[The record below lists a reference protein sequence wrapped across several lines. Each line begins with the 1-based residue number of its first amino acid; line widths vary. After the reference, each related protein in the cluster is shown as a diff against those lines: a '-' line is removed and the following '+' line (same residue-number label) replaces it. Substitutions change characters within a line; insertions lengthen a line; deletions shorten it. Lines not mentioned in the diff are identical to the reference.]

1 MWRGRGGSSSSSS
14 SSGQYI
20 QDHKRE
26 VACTNCGI
34 VGHAYRHCLAPV
46 NSYGVIAFRVRN
58 PAWSLSKI
66 LCSSVQPIN
75 GLESTVAIA
84 DSGIS
89 RASAGAGI
97 EFLLIRRKDSLRFVE
112 FVRGKYDLKD
122 EIYLKQM
129 LGNMTQEEREFLR
142 STNFDALWKRVWGL
156 GHTKNYKNDFES
168 SRLKFEALIAS
179 GGQISNLAN
188 TSMLHR
194 LLDETTSPWTEPE
207 WGFPKGRRN
216 PRESDINC
224 ATREFGEETGLNDS
238 QYNVVMNMDPLQETF
253 YGDNGVHYCHKYYL
267 AQIDAKQ
274 QVGMDMENPHMARE
288 ISGIVWLPVE
298 EALAKIRSENVE
310 KREVLLR
317 ASGILRSYC
326 VG

>member
-1 MWRGRGGSSSSSS
+1 MWRGRGRG
-14 SSGQYI
+14 GLQDNRQY
-20 QDHKRE
+20 RE

-34 VGHAYRHCLAPV
+34 VGHAYRNCMAPV
-46 NSYGVIAFRVRN
+46 NSYGIIAFRVRN
-58 PAWSLSKI
+58 PEWSLSKI

-89 RASAGAGI
+89 RAVASSGI

-112 FVRGKYDLKD
+112 FVRGKYDLND
-122 EIYLKQM
+122 ELYLKQM

-142 STNFDALWKRVWGL
+142 ATTFDDLWKRVWGS
-156 GHTKNYKNDFES
+156 GQTKNYKNDFEI
-168 SRLKFEALIAS
+168 SRQKFE
-179 GGQISNLAN
+179 
-188 TSMLHR
+188 MLMETGMLQR
-194 LLDETTSPWTEPE
+194 LLNETSSPWTEPE

-216 PRESDINC
+216 PRESDISC
-224 ATREFGEETGLNDS
+224 AMREFGEETGLNEM
-238 QYNVVMNMDPLQETF
+238 QYKVIGNMDPLQETF

-267 AQIDAKQ
+267 AQVDANET
-274 QVGMDMENPHMARE
+274 VGMDMDNPHMARE

-298 EALAKIRSENVE
+298 EALKKIRSENVE

-317 ASGILRSYC
+317 ASGILRAYC

>member
-1 MWRGRGGSSSSSS
+1 MWRGRGGSRASHT
-14 SSGQYI
+14 YI
-20 QDHKRE
+20 QDQRQHQQRD
-26 VACTNCGI
+26 VACTNCGLI
-34 VGHAYRHCLAPV
+34 GHPYRSCLAPV
-46 NSYGVIAFRVRN
+46 NSYGIIAFRVRN
-58 PAWSLSKI
+58 PEWSLPKI

-75 GLESTVAIA
+75 GLETTVAIA
-84 DSGIS
+84 DSGIA
-89 RASAGAGI
+89 RASAGSGI

-142 STNFDALWKRVWGL
+142 TTTFDALWKRVWGA
-156 GHTKNYKNDFES
+156 GHTKNYKNDFEN
-168 SRLKFEALIAS
+168 SRQKFELFSAEAADGKS
-179 GGQISNLAN
+179 SQ
-188 TSMLHR
+188 LHR
-194 LLDETTSPWTEPE
+194 LLDETNSPWLEPE

-224 ATREFGEETGLNDS
+224 AMREFGEETGLDET
-238 QYNVVMNMDPLQETF
+238 QYKVIGNMDPLQETF

-274 QVGMDMENPHMARE
+274 QVGLDLENPHMARE

-298 EALAKIRSENVE
+298 EALKKIRSENVE

-317 ASGILRSYC
+317 ASGILRAYC

>member
-1 MWRGRGGSSSSSS
+1 MLRGRGSASNSASASSHYM
-14 SSGQYI
+14 QN
-20 QDHKRE
+20 DKRD
-26 VACTNCGI
+26 VSCTNCG
-34 VGHAYRHCLAPV
+34 VLGHAYRNCLAPV
-46 NSYGVIAFRVRN
+46 NSYGIIAFRVRN
-58 PAWSLSKI
+58 PEWSLPKI

-84 DSGIS
+84 NSGIS

-112 FVRGKYDLKD
+112 FVRGKYDLND

-129 LGNMTQEEREFLR
+129 LGNMTQAEREFLR
-142 STNFDALWKRVWGL
+142 TTTFDALWKRVWGA
-156 GHTKNYKNDFES
+156 GQTKNYKNDFEN
-168 SRLKFEALIAS
+168 SRQKFEALVSEGAAAE
-179 GGQISNLAN
+179 GQL
-188 TSMLHR
+188 SMLHR
-194 LLDETTSPWTEPE
+194 LLDETVSQWTEPE

-216 PRESDINC
+216 PRESDISC
-224 ATREFGEETGLNDS
+224 AMREFGEETGLDET
-238 QYNVVMNMDPLQETF
+238 QYSVVMNMDPLQETF

-267 AQIDAKQ
+267 AQIDARQ
-274 QVGMDMENPHMARE
+274 AVDLDLENPHMARE
-288 ISGIVWLPVE
+288 ISGIAWLPVE